1 MDIFFLH
8 QRGRAFMCLEISLL
22 AAFTVSPT
30 IGGFIVQ
37 TRPWPVTVWWTLAP
51 IGLAMILVVAVLEET
66 SFPRGENSGIYP
78 SRPTSFFKN
87 RIVTFLPGMK
97 VVPTPSRRSVVCS
110 PLIRK
115 QLELI
120 PRQLNAYVAP
130 LKIGIAPISIFA
142 GLYAFVAVGFTILV
156 GIISPIPLQTP
167 ELYGGYGFSALQNA
181 LCTPPWACLF
191 EYQSDRNISLIYR
204 LGGHHCRSASGIL
217 ARRSNT
223 VMGVSLGRWY
233 MASRISTLEHDDSR
247 VIV

>member
-1 MDIFFLH
+1 
-8 QRGRAFMCLEISLL
+8 MCLEISLL

-181 LCTPPWACLF
+181 LCTPP
-191 EYQSDRNISLIYR
+191 
-204 LGGHHCRSASGIL
+204 
-217 ARRSNT
+217 
-223 VMGVSLGRWY
+223 
-233 MASRISTLEHDDSR
+233 
-247 VIV
+247 